1 MHRTN
6 AVPVAISVFA
16 IAVGALFAAAAT
28 VGLPMLA
35 AAPPGAYRLLAVS
48 AVLAAGGA
56 LFLVKSMRGDLVP
69 DGKSHRQI
77 RLEAVDRIDSE
88 SLLAKIAMEDPYPDV
103 REKARE
109 RLEERVGS

>member
-16 IAVGALFAAAAT
+16 IAVGALFAAAAS

-35 AAPPGAYRLLAVS
+35 AAPPGAYRLLVVS

-77 RLEAVDRIDSE
+77 RLEAARLRAGGADRATP
-88 SLLAKIAMEDPYPDV
+88 LLRSGRKIRDFPHGAPGPGT
-103 REKARE
+103 
-109 RLEERVGS
+109 VG